1 MLRLE
6 TIPPETLVLLKR
18 VQSLPALKDTR
29 LVGGA
34 ALALHFGHRTSI
46 DLDLFGEWTPEVP
59 LEISLA
65 ECGKVE
71 KCGGDGK
78 TFQFFSVNGVKID
91 CVAYPYKWLAP
102 PMVSDGIRI
111 AAIPDIAAMKIAAV
125 TNRGTRKDFVD
136 VYFLL
141 RLHPMSQLID
151 WYTQKYPD
159 GNVYLAMRSLVYF
172 ADAEQEVMPNML
184 MPVDWEN
191 VKSTIRQAI
200 REMDIQS
207 S

>member
-71 KCGGDGK
+71 KGGGDGK

-91 CVAYPYKWLAP
+91 CVASRSTTITYNFSRTPTIFSNY
-102 PMVSDGIRI
+102 
-111 AAIPDIAAMKIAAV
+111 
-125 TNRGTRKDFVD
+125 TYRGLRYLPLEENT
-136 VYFLL
+136 FLI
-141 RLHPMSQLID
+141 SASID
-151 WYTQKYPD
+151 
-159 GNVYLAMRSLVYF
+159 S
-172 ADAEQEVMPNML
+172 AEPIE
-184 MPVDWEN
+184 
-191 VKSTIRQAI
+191 
-200 REMDIQS
+200 
-207 S
+207 

>member
-1 MLRLE
+1 
-6 TIPPETLVLLKR
+6 
-18 VQSLPALKDTR
+18 
-29 LVGGA
+29 
-34 ALALHFGHRTSI
+34 
-46 DLDLFGEWTPEVP
+46 
-59 LEISLA
+59 
-65 ECGKVE
+65 
-71 KCGGDGK
+71 
-78 TFQFFSVNGVKID
+78 
-91 CVAYPYKWLAP
+91 
-102 PMVSDGIRI
+102 MVSDGIRI

-159 GNVYLAMRSLVYF
+159 GNVYLTMRSLVYF